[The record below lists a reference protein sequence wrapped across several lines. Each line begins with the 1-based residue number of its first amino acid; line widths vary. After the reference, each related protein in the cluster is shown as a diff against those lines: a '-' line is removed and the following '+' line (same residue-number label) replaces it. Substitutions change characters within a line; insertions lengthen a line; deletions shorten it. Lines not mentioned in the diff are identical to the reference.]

1 NAKGRN
7 LGGSRSPPL
16 NSTVFCRIWGR
27 QGGGRTFQQ
36 PLSAPVQSALHL
48 AVGGVRYFGCLKPYW
63 QTTTEVHCI
72 WKTRCTSV

>member
-36 PLSAPVQSALHL
+36 PLSAP
-48 AVGGVRYFGCLKPYW
+48 GYFFVWGIKARPQCWHFAQLWSHP
-63 QTTTEVHCI
+63 EPG
-72 WKTRCTSV
+72 SSP